1 MMFLD
6 RSDAGEKIATSLY
19 KFKDEDVIV
28 LAIPRGG
35 LEISYDTIKN
45 LILNGI

>member
-6 RSDAGEKIATSLY
+6 RKDAGEKLTHSLE

-28 LAIPRGG
+28 LVVPRGG
-35 LEISYDTIKN
+35 LPIAYDSIKRFG
-45 LILNGI
+45 LKGI